1 MFYIL
6 YILVHI
12 FSLKIKLYIIVYCKQ
27 IYLYFL
33 NVLYLDF
40 DVYKIIYLHSYDCCT
55 EFTRSFLHYWFR
67 TCNCKLVLSLPFI
80 IEKQCKPE
88 NKIQPST
95 RFKYTEF
102 QVVITVL
109 SFVGNPV
116 YCKCIV
122 CKLSCQRYYN
132 LCVNKMQL
140 RYLAEILLNLVFTIS
155 ESIIYNLMLNID
167 LILLYKSVN
176 YCIFTKLLSIQ
187 LYFCL
192 FLFIPKKTG
201 NYSRIS
207 IFNQKI

>member
-33 NVLYLDF
+33 NVLCLDF
-40 DVYKIIYLHSYDCCT
+40 DVYKIIYLHSYDGCT
-55 EFTRSFLHYWFR
+55 EFTRPFYIIGSEPATVNLFFLCHLLLKNNASQKTKF
-67 TCNCKLVLSLPFI
+67 SL
-80 IEKQCKPE
+80 QH
-88 NKIQPST
+88 
-95 RFKYTEF
+95 TEF

-109 SFVGNPV
+109 FFVGNPV
-116 YCKCIV
+116 YCKCRV
-122 CKLSCQRYYN
+122 YKLSCQRYYN
-132 LCVNKMQL
+132 LCVYKMQL

-176 YCIFTKLLSIQ
+176 YCIFIKLSIH

-201 NYSRIS
+201 NHSRIS

>member
-33 NVLYLDF
+33 NVLCLDF
-40 DVYKIIYLHSYDCCT
+40 DVYKIIYLHSYDDCT
-55 EFTRSFLHYWFR
+55 EHYWFR

-122 CKLSCQRYYN
+122 YKLSCQRYYN

-155 ESIIYNLMLNID
+155 ESIIYNSMLNID

-176 YCIFTKLLSIQ
+176 YCIFTKLFINPIV
-187 LYFCL
+187 
-192 FLFIPKKTG
+192 FLFVSV
-201 NYSRIS
+201 YS
-207 IFNQKI
+207 